1 MKGEFELPRRK
12 KESNEE
18 IIDKL
23 DFIGLDLDTIPE
35 KFKKI
40 EPLEFRIPRFYDEK
54 KYRQYRYVDINDIQI
69 LLSPTNRLESIGDK
83 YKKARPLCEYLDNK
97 KEENIIKHT
106 TFLNMLM
113 NLDIEEIERI
123 EEEQKI
129 LNKKIPFKVKYEHN
143 YLWQIYYS
151 ENTDQYFMLVPTE
164 DADYSTF
171 FCLLKK
177 QIEKN
182 RAEKIF
188 VPIRNIEYSSN
199 YLKKSEFEDIEN
211 YLWLFTKDWP
221 LVYEVYDKSNNLS
234 IEVIGETEV
243 YQKIKS
249 YYKKTLKNQEEAIKF
264 YKLLKAMFILQTELP
279 HYFHFNTNI
288 DKNGEIE
295 FYLEDEK
302 IEFEDIADWL
312 TDEYHVGEDKKQVAD
327 ELIIENKQKLEKLK
341 SEIAM
346 QEIEYLAKEKQI
358 STFLECK
365 KTFFGKFKYYFKY
378 SKKKNKTK
386 IKENVKKDDKEEIET
401 IEIAKEETQKKKKKK
416 KNYNI
421 EEIVELYRVIEE
433 KETELKNIVLDINSL
448 KLKNKNM
455 KKKIENATA
464 FIEEIDSHKKSIFEF
479 WKYSNK
485 DEMAT
490 LPEGEEEEVNIIR
503 KITRVFD
510 YEQDLE
516 KLGKTMDKMQRK
528 LLSKEETDSLY
539 ITTTNVLELLN
550 KIKLNDYV
558 PKDIETALKELK
570 KEAINEKTLSDS
582 EEFDIFGGM
591 HQDST
596 KVSKI
601 NNKRHRELPKDKY
614 NILEINKNTKQIS
627 FKLSLERVIAYI
639 KSALSKAVIPENIS
653 VYKAITEEKIDDRKI
668 NIFNVNPENEIKENL
683 NEDGK
688 KIYFYKFNLKEGT
701 NGIAY
706 TNSIF
711 YDNQNK
717 TLPVGQ
723 DLSSKILIDVNKLN
737 LLLKNKKTFKI
748 LEFEDNKND
757 FSKINIKTVYVYE
770 YDTEPKKQEEK

>member
-1 MKGEFELPRRK
+1 MPK
-12 KESNEE
+12 KLVNKKNGIKE
-18 IIDKL
+18 KL
-23 DFIGLDLDTIPE
+23 DYLGLDLDNIPNE
-35 KFKKI
+35 IKNYK
-40 EPLEFRIPRFYDEK
+40 PLEFRIPKFYEEK
-54 KYRQYRYVDINDIQI
+54 QYKQYRYIPVKNIQI
-69 LLSPTNRLESIGDK
+69 LLSPTNRLDDIEEK
-83 YKKARPLCEYLDNK
+83 YKKARPLEEYLDNK
-97 KEENIIKHT
+97 KEENILKHT

-113 NLDIEEIERI
+113 NLDIEEIEKI
-123 EEEQKI
+123 EEEQKQ
-129 LNKKIPFKVKYEHN
+129 LSKKIPFKVKYEHN

-171 FCLLKK
+171 FYLLKK

-188 VPIRNIEYSSN
+188 VPIRNVEYSSN

-279 HYFHFNTNI
+279 HYFNFTTNI
-288 DKNGEIE
+288 DKYGEIE

-302 IEFEDIADWL
+302 IEFEDIAEWL
-312 TDEYHVGEDKKQVAD
+312 TDEYHIGEDKEQVAN
-327 ELIIENKQKLEKLK
+327 ELIIKNKQKLENLK

-386 IKENVKKDDKEEIET
+386 IKEKQKIPKEQTDKIEVQDNNKEVKKRK
-401 IEIAKEETQKKKKKK
+401 QK

-433 KETELKNIVLDINSL
+433 KETELKNIVMDINSL

-490 LPEGEEEEVNIIR
+490 LPEGEEEEVNIIK
-503 KITRVFD
+503 KITKVFD

-516 KLGKTMDKMQRK
+516 QLGKTMDKMQRK

-639 KSALSKAVIPENIS
+639 KSALSKTVIPENIS

-737 LLLKNKKTFKI
+737 LLLKNKTTFKI
-748 LEFEDNKND
+748 VEFEDNKND
-757 FSKINIKTVYVYE
+757 FSKTNIKTVYVYE